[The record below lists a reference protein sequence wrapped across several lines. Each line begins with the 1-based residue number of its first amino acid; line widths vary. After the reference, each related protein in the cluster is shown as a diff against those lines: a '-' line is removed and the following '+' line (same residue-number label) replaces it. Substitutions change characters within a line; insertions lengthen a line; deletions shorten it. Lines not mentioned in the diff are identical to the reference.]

1 MKELLTN
8 IPVISSTIK
17 PKFGDLKKIKMDI
30 VKLTL
35 IGYGCHI
42 ARNVINPD
50 DYIKLEK
57 SNKLDDVW
65 DKNIYNRIKSGLNSF
80 NEDLNCFGLIKG
92 DIIIE
97 CNDKIILDLPINVLE
112 DSTDILVIEQF
123 YSNDSDNTAI
133 ISIQEQEGVICDT
146 ILIIDGEFEFSKLK
160 IIKKEITYN
169 IDKSLVLPVYCE
181 IYYGDEIIDFLGS
194 DTELRMSR
202 ILFNNSDLVKVK
214 K

>member
-1 MKELLTN
+1 
-8 IPVISSTIK
+8 
-17 PKFGDLKKIKMDI
+17 MDI